1 MKKAIISLGN
11 PLKSDD
17 NVGNLVLDELKKIMK
32 KNNTHFIKG
41 STNPE
46 NFIQPLRK
54 INPGIIFFID
64 VALFEGKVGDVK
76 LFQLKEILNV
86 SVSTHNFP
94 ITVFKNFFPNSKIF
108 LIGIK
113 PKDLGVSEELSP
125 ELKSKLNDIVEK
137 VKTII
142 EKTT

>member
-1 MKKAIISLGN
+1 MKKVVISLGN

-17 NVGNLVLDELKKIMK
+17 NVGNLVLDELKKIVRRD
-32 KNNTHFIKG
+32 NIHFIKG

-46 NFIQPLRK
+46 NFIQSIQNIDPD
-54 INPGIIFFID
+54 IIFFID

-76 LFQLKEILNV
+76 LFQLEEILNM
-86 SVSTHNFP
+86 SVSTHNLP
-94 ITVFKNFFPNSKIF
+94 ITVFKNFFPDSKIL

-113 PKDLGVSEELSP
+113 PKNLDVGEELSL
-125 ELKSKLNDIVEK
+125 ELKNKLNTIIEK